1 MFRVSTN
8 YFVAVQPAVDGGAR
22 GAGNTG
28 GTGITRHTHAVL
40 DLGQQGNILTRLAIR
55 VSVKLLI
62 AD

>member
-28 GTGITRHTHAVL
+28 ITRHTHAVL
-40 DLGQQGNILTRLAIR
+40 DLGQQGNIL
-55 VSVKLLI
+55 LI
-62 AD
+62 MKERACP